1 MEIDMTILECRVHY
15 ITKRTDRRESG
26 WCEVGVYVDP
36 VLPGGSR
43 ILAAVISH
51 PCKGAK
57 WTLHSAGSHSRETFP
72 SLIKAWERAWDIATL
87 TDAGQIHY
95 KKYFP
100 DG

>member
-1 MEIDMTILECRVHY
+1 MLILECRVHY
-15 ITKRTDRRESG
+15 VTKRTERRGGG

-57 WTLHSAGSHSRETFP
+57 WTLHSAGSHNREVFP
-72 SLIKAWERAWDIATL
+72 SLNKAWGRAWQIASQ
-87 TDAGQIHY
+87 TDAGRIHD
-95 KKYFP
+95 KNYFP
-100 DG
+100 EG